1 MLKEALEIQE
11 QIEKDYAQLH
21 YCAEVGFNL
30 TQTRAYVKKRLIE
43 MGYQPMDC
51 GKAGLVA
58 TAGNADTGKT
68 FLLRADMDA
77 LHIKEETDVPYRSTN
92 GNMHACGHDAHTA
105 MLLAAAKIIK
115 YHEQE
120 LGGIVKF
127 MFQPAEELLEG
138 ARDMIAHGVLE
149 VSEELRE
156 AGKKQGQTMCAGTG
170 HCNASKVDGAMM
182 VHVMTGVPVKTGTVI
197 VSAPGVSAPAA
208 DFFQIQ
214 IKGKGC
220 HGSMPHLGID
230 ALTASAHVLIALQE
244 IQARELSVF
253 DEAAL
258 TIGALEG
265 ANVPNAIPDAVTL
278 KGSMR
283 AFDEEVRNHMKK
295 RLVEIAEN
303 VARAFRAEA
312 VVTYT
317 SGAPTLTND
326 KDLSE
331 KTAIWLKEA
340 LGEDMV
346 LRSQD
351 MPGKSGGGSE
361 DFAYV
366 SHAVPSIMVALAAGD
381 VREGYEHPLHH
392 PQMRLDP
399 KAFAYGAAALAE
411 VAMRYV
417 RV

>member
-1 MLKEALEIQE
+1 MLKQALELQS
-11 QIEKDYAQLH
+11 QIKADYEHLH
-21 YCAEVGFNL
+21 AHAETGFDL
-30 TQTRAYVKKRLIE
+30 TQTRAYVKKRLLE
-43 MGYQPMDC
+43 MGYEPMDC
-51 GKAGLVA
+51 GKAGIVA
-58 TAGNADTGKT
+58 TAGNPETGKC

-77 LHIKEETDVPYRSTN
+77 LNIKEEAEVPYKSTN

-105 MLLAAAKIIK
+105 MLLGAAKIIK

-127 MFQPAEELLEG
+127 MFQPAEEILEG
-138 ARDMIAHGVLE
+138 AKDMIAHGVLE
-149 VSEELRE
+149 ASGDKNDASENTDCQSRY
-156 AGKKQGQTMCAGTG
+156 C
-170 HCNASKVDGAMM
+170 SIPKVEGAMM
-182 VHVMTGVPVKTGTVI
+182 VHVMTGVPMKSGTVI

-208 DFFQIQ
+208 DFFKIE

-220 HGSMPHLGID
+220 HGSTPNLGID
-230 ALTASAHVLIALQE
+230 ALTVAAHVLVALQE

-253 DEAAL
+253 DEAVL
-258 TIGALEG
+258 TTGALEG
-265 ANVPNAIPDAVTL
+265 ANVANVIPDAVTL

-317 SGAPTLTND
+317 SGAPTLIND
-326 KDLSE
+326 KELSE
-331 KTAIWLKEA
+331 KTTIWLKEI

-346 LRSQD
+346 IRSQD

-366 SHAVPSIMVALAAGD
+366 SHEVPSIMVALAAGD
-381 VREGYEHPLHH
+381 AREGYEHPLHH
-392 PQMRLDP
+392 PKMRLDVE
-399 KAFAYGAAALAE
+399 AFAYGAAALAE

-417 RV
+417 QM

>member
-1 MLKEALEIQE
+1 MLKEALEIQS
-11 QIEKDYAQLH
+11 QIEEDYAQLH
-21 YCAEVGFNL
+21 YCAEVGFDL
-30 TQTRAYVKKRLIE
+30 TQTRAYIKKRLLE
-43 MGYQPMDC
+43 MGYEPADC
-51 GKAGLVA
+51 GKAGLVV
-58 TAGNADTGKT
+58 TAGNPETGKC

-77 LHIKEETDVPYRSTN
+77 LKIKEKAEVPFHSTN

-105 MLLAAAKIIK
+105 MLLGAAKLIK

-127 MFQPAEELLEG
+127 MFQPAEEILEG
-138 ARDMIAHGVLE
+138 ARDMVDAGVLE
-149 VSEELRE
+149 RP
-156 AGKKQGQTMCAGTG
+156 
-170 HCNASKVDGAMM
+170 KVEGAMM
-182 VHVMTGVPVKTGTVI
+182 VHVMAGVPLKTGTVI

-208 DFFQIQ
+208 DFFNIE

-220 HGSMPHLGID
+220 HGSTPHLGTD
-230 ALTASAHVLIALQE
+230 PLTAAAHIITALQE

-265 ANVPNAIPDAVTL
+265 ANVPNAIPDSVTL
-278 KGSMR
+278 KGTMR

-295 RLVEIAEN
+295 RLPEIAES
-303 VARAFRAEA
+303 VARAFRTEA

-317 SGAPTLTND
+317 SGAPTLIND
-326 KDLSE
+326 KELSE
-331 KTAIWLKEA
+331 KTVIWLKET

-346 LRSQD
+346 IRSQD
-351 MPGKSGGGSE
+351 MPAKRGGGSE

-381 VREGYEHPLHH
+381 SREGYEHPLHH
-392 PQMRLDP
+392 PEMRLDAN
-399 KAFAYGAAALAE
+399 AFAYGTAALAE
-411 VAMRYV
+411 VTMRSV
-417 RV
+417 RVLG